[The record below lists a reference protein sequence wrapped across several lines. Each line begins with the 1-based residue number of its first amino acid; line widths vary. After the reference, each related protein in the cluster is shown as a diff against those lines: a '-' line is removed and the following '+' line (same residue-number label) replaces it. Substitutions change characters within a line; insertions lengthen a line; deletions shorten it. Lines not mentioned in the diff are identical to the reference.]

1 MPFLRSIFDPFSD
14 FSLRAI
20 CLFYG
25 TFWPTR
31 VVFGPFLDVFW
42 TVLLVTILS
51 TFHQSGVRV
60 LTLGLLKALRV
71 LVFILGVMVGAV
83 RRPITRPCV
92 GLRRSLCSISG
103 RSFSDCLRIFL
114 VFGRSSADF
123 TLVRVAA

>member
-1 MPFLRSIFDPFSD
+1 VGFLVPFLRSIFDPFLANSQ
-14 FSLRAI
+14 SRI
-20 CLFYG
+20 SLFYG
-25 TFWPTR
+25 TFSMSM
-31 VVFGPFLDVFW
+31 VVFGPFSDVFW

-92 GLRRSLCSISG
+92 GLRRSLCLIS
-103 RSFSDCLRIFL
+103 
-114 VFGRSSADF
+114 GRSSADF